1 MEHVLSS
8 VLRLVAVSIV
18 LSAVV
23 LPAPTSAA
31 ASRQPTAAAEIP
43 QQLAA
48 RTPVLRADRF
58 FERRNPPVR
67 PVIQTAQ
74 AVQAVVKAPKVKA
87 TNQAQ
92 PKQKPKK
99 PAVPQVQTPVV
110 AGSVSAVLA
119 YARAQLGKPYVWAA
133 AGPNSFDC
141 SGLVVASYARAGIKL
156 PHQTGGLIG
165 RGRSVSR
172 AQLQPGDLVFP
183 SSGHVGIYLGDGMMI
198 HAPHPGDHVRIAKVY
213 AFYAGRRIIG

>member
-1 MEHVLSS
+1 
-8 VLRLVAVSIV
+8 
-18 LSAVV
+18 
-23 LPAPTSAA
+23 
-31 ASRQPTAAAEIP
+31 
-43 QQLAA
+43 
-48 RTPVLRADRF
+48 
-58 FERRNPPVR
+58 
-67 PVIQTAQ
+67 
-74 AVQAVVKAPKVKA
+74 VVKATGQKVKSQKA
-87 TNQAQ
+87 AD
-92 PKQKPKK
+92 PKTTKPKPK
-99 PAVPQVQTPVV
+99 PKAKKPPVTQTPVV
-110 AGSVSAVLA
+110 AGSVGAVLA
-119 YARAQLGKPYVWAA
+119 YAKAQLGKPYVWAA
-133 AGPNSFDC
+133 AGPNGFDC

>member
-1 MEHVLSS
+1 MHEPAA
-8 VLRLVAVSIV
+8 VA
-18 LSAVV
+18 
-23 LPAPTSAA
+23 
-31 ASRQPTAAAEIP
+31 IP
-43 QQLAA
+43 QQVAA

-58 FERRNPPVR
+58 FERRTPPVR
-67 PVIQTAQ
+67 AVTEAAPATQPVALAATL
-74 AVQAVVKAPKVKA
+74 KA
-87 TNQAQ
+87 TK
-92 PKQKPKK
+92 PKPKPKPKPKK
-99 PAVPQVQTPVV
+99 PAVAQTQTPVV

-119 YARAQLGKPYVWAA
+119 YAKAQLGKPYVWAA
-133 AGPNSFDC
+133 AGPNGFDC

-183 SSGHVGIYLGDGMMI
+183 SSGHVGIYLGDNMMI

>member
-1 MEHVLSS
+1 M
-8 VLRLVAVSIV
+8 AVSIV

-23 LPAPTSAA
+23 LPAPTSAV
-31 ASRQPTAAAEIP
+31 ASRQPAAAEIP

-67 PVIQTAQ
+67 PVIQAAQ
-74 AVQAVVKAPKVKA
+74 PVQQAARPVQAVVKAPKAKA
-87 TNQAQ
+87 TNRAQ
-92 PKQKPKK
+92 SKPKPKK
-99 PAVPQVQTPVV
+99 PAVPQVGTPVV
-110 AGSVSAVLA
+110 TGSVSAVLA

-133 AGPNSFDC
+133 AGPNGFDC

>member
-1 MEHVLSS
+1 
-8 VLRLVAVSIV
+8 VAVSIV

-23 LPAPTSAA
+23 LPAPPAVAA
-31 ASRQPTAAAEIP
+31 TAPAAVDIP
-43 QQLAA
+43 QQVAA
-48 RTPVLRADRF
+48 RTPVLRTERF
-58 FERRNPPVR
+58 FERRVSPVR
-67 PVIQTAQ
+67 PVTE
-74 AVQAVVKAPKVKA
+74 VTRVVTKVPKPAKPKV
-87 TNQAQ
+87 TT
-92 PKQKPKK
+92 PKSTKPKTTTKPKK
-99 PAVPQVQTPVV
+99 PAAPQAQTPVV

-119 YARAQLGKPYVWAA
+119 YAKAQQGKPYVWAA
-133 AGPNSFDC
+133 AGPNGFDC

-183 SSGHVGIYLGDGMMI
+183 SSGHVGIYLGGGMMI

>member
-1 MEHVLSS
+1 M
-8 VLRLVAVSIV
+8 
-18 LSAVV
+18 
-23 LPAPTSAA
+23 PA
-31 ASRQPTAAAEIP
+31 Q
-43 QQLAA
+43 
-48 RTPVLRADRF
+48 RAGRF
-58 FERRNPPVR
+58 FEQRTPPVR
-67 PVIQTAQ
+67 PATETVKVAQ
-74 AVQAVVKAPKVKA
+74 PVVKATAPEPKPKVKA
-87 TNQAQ
+87 
-92 PKQKPKK
+92 KPKPK
-99 PAVPQVQTPVV
+99 PPVVTQTPVV
-110 AGSVSAVLA
+110 PGSVAAVLS
-119 YARAQLGKPYVWAA
+119 YAKAQLGKPYVWAA
-133 AGPNSFDC
+133 AGPNGFDC

>member
-1 MEHVLSS
+1 
-8 VLRLVAVSIV
+8 
-18 LSAVV
+18 
-23 LPAPTSAA
+23 
-31 ASRQPTAAAEIP
+31 
-43 QQLAA
+43 
-48 RTPVLRADRF
+48 VLRAERF
-58 FERRNPPVR
+58 FERRVPPVR
-67 PVIQTAQ
+67 PVTEVVPVAQ
-74 AVQAVVKAPKVKA
+74 PVVKATKVTSQKATKPKV
-87 TNQAQ
+87 
-92 PKQKPKK
+92 PKPKPKPKPKK
-99 PAVPQVQTPVV
+99 PIVTQTPVV

-119 YARAQLGKPYVWAA
+119 YAKAQLGKPYVWAA
-133 AGPNSFDC
+133 AGPNGFDC
-141 SGLVVASYARAGIKL
+141 SGLVMASYARAGIKL

>member
-1 MEHVLSS
+1 M
-8 VLRLVAVSIV
+8 
-18 LSAVV
+18 
-23 LPAPTSAA
+23 
-31 ASRQPTAAAEIP
+31 
-43 QQLAA
+43 
-48 RTPVLRADRF
+48 LRAERF
-58 FERRNPPVR
+58 FERRTPPVR
-67 PVIQTAQ
+67 PVTEVKLTAVKDT
-74 AVQAVVKAPKVKA
+74 VQKTTDPKA
-87 TNQAQ
+87 TK
-92 PKQKPKK
+92 PKATKPKTTTKPKK
-99 PAVPQVQTPVV
+99 PAAPQTQTPVV

-119 YARAQLGKPYVWAA
+119 YAKAQLGKPYVWAA
-133 AGPNSFDC
+133 AGPNGFDC

>member
-1 MEHVLSS
+1 M
-8 VLRLVAVSIV
+8 A
-18 LSAVV
+18 
-23 LPAPTSAA
+23 
-31 ASRQPTAAAEIP
+31 
-43 QQLAA
+43 
-48 RTPVLRADRF
+48 
-58 FERRNPPVR
+58 PVR
-67 PVIQTAQ
+67 PVTEVVPAAQ
-74 AVQAVVKAPKVKA
+74 PVVKA
-87 TNQAQ
+87 TN
-92 PKQKPKK
+92 PKATKAVKPKPKVAQKPKK
-99 PAVPQVQTPVV
+99 PAAPQTQTPVV
-110 AGSVSAVLA
+110 AGSVGAVLA

-133 AGPNSFDC
+133 AGPNGFDC

-198 HAPHPGDHVRIAKVY
+198 HAPKRGDHVRIAKVY